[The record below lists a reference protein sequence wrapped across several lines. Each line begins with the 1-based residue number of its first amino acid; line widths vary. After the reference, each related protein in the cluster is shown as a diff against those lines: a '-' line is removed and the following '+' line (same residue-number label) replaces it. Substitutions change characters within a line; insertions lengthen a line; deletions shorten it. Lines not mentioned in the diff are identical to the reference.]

1 MKDRWKNNLG
11 IKIMAVLFAVLLWWT
26 VVNIDDPVGTKKFQ
40 VEVDVLNA
48 EVVTNEGKS
57 YQIVNNTKNVTVT
70 VKARRKVLDE
80 IKSSNILATADFS
93 ELQGSSVPIRVKIN
107 GFEGDYEEAMANP
120 RNLQIQTEIT
130 ETKTFPITVATTG
143 DVREGYVLDKV
154 NTVAKPK
161 SIEISGPKSSLGR
174 IAKVVAKVDVSEL
187 SKDTTLSAEVIYYD
201 SADNIIDKSLL
212 SSNCDKNGV
221 SVDVKLLSTKQ
232 LPVSFDTSKII
243 PGEGYVFSGIT
254 FEPQTILVAGKTD
267 VLNAVTQ
274 IDVGAEALQKEA
286 IVANEEVVVDVS
298 PYLPQEISL
307 VDEAAGSVVVT
318 IVVEK
323 AGAKT
328 YEVCREVLDDIVI
341 VPEGAVC
348 TTIIQM
354 YNKSAIVVEPA
365 GALSSAALR
374 FYADKIKGKKVA
386 CIVSGSNNDITR
398 MEEIREKSLLYEG
411 LKHYFI
417 VEFPQK
423 PGVIVSFINNV
434 IGPSDDLVYIQY
446 IKKTNKNFGPALI
459 GIELASK
466 EDFEPL
472 IERMN
477 ALGIKYEY
485 INENN
490 QLFEILI

>member
-1 MKDRWKNNLG
+1 MNNKYIPTTEAIDRAAAVLSEILEPTPFMKNNNLSD
-11 IKIMAVLFAVLLWWT
+11 IY
-26 VVNIDDPVGTKKFQ
+26 D
-40 VEVDVLNA
+40 A
-48 EVVTNEGKS
+48 EVYLKREDLQMVRS
-57 YQIVNNTKNVTVT
+57 YK
-70 VKARRKVLDE
+70 
-80 IKSSNILATADFS
+80 
-93 ELQGSSVPIRVKIN
+93 IRGAYNMI
-107 GFEGDYEEAMANP
+107 
-120 RNLQIQTEIT
+120 R
-130 ETKTFPITVATTG
+130 
-143 DVREGYVLDKV
+143 
-154 NTVAKPK
+154 
-161 SIEISGPKSSLGR
+161 S
-174 IAKVVAKVDVSEL
+174 
-187 SKDTTLSAEVIYYD
+187 LSAESLENGIVCA
-201 SADNIIDKSLL
+201 SAGNHAQGVAFSCSKLKIMGSIFMPVTTPKQKIEQVRMFGKEFIEIVLTGDTFDAANSAAIEYANKNGKTFIPPFDDPKVMEGQGTIGKEILSQAPEKLDYIFVPIGGGGLASGLGSYIKAMSPETKIIGVEPGGAPCMKAAIENGGPVELEEIDKF
-212 SSNCDKNGV
+212 
-221 SVDVKLLSTKQ
+221 VDGAAVK
-232 LPVSFDTSKII
+232 
-243 PGEGYVFSGIT
+243 
-254 FEPQTILVAGKTD
+254 
-267 VLNAVTQ
+267 
-274 IDVGAEALQKEA
+274 
-286 IVANEEVVVDVS
+286 
-298 PYLPQEISL
+298 
-307 VDEAAGSVVVT
+307 
-318 IVVEK
+318 K

-328 YEVCREVLDDIVI
+328 YEVCREVLDDIVV

-348 TTIIQM
+348 TMIIQM

-365 GALSSAALR
+365 GALSTAALR

-423 PGVIVSFINNV
+423 SGAIVSFINNV

-477 ALGIKYEY
+477 SLGIKYEY